1 MGSIADNDSGGSYA
15 YSMSKS
21 AVNAAG
27 KSLSID
33 LKPRGIAVAILH
45 PGYVRTDMTG
55 HNGLIDTDESARG
68 LIARMDELNLDFVH
82 YLEIPAI
89 LPNTVEDMLKYAEG
103 KSRLNSKTEREGV
116 VVRSMDNTISFKA
129 ISNNFLLNEK

>member
-1 MGSIADNDSGGSYA
+1 
-15 YSMSKS
+15 
-21 AVNAAG
+21 
-27 KSLSID
+27 
-33 LKPRGIAVAILH
+33 
-45 PGYVRTDMTG
+45 
-55 HNGLIDTDESARG
+55 
-68 LIARMDELNLDFVH
+68 MDELNLDFVP

>member
-1 MGSIADNDSGGSYA
+1 
-15 YSMSKS
+15 
-21 AVNAAG
+21 
-27 KSLSID
+27 
-33 LKPRGIAVAILH
+33 
-45 PGYVRTDMTG
+45 MTG

-68 LIARMDELNLDFVH
+68 LIARMDELNLDFVP